1 MVWTVNLTKII
12 PPSKKKH
19 ILSMEMACKYKPH
32 DQIWRG
38 DATNE
43 LLGRKELEVANVPSH
58 TLLRHHSNY
67 QPPVDKRKK
76 KISIQAKTDCFRDL
90 QMLICI
96 EGFMPHQLDVQSTVV
111 LIRIYGN
118 RLHSADNDQL
128 VSLRAAIFE
137 CTGGRMK
144 RPI

>member
-1 MVWTVNLTKII
+1 MQLMSCLEEKNLRLQMSLLTHCYDII
-12 PPSKKKH
+12 PT
-19 ILSMEMACKYKPH
+19 
-32 DQIWRG
+32 
-38 DATNE
+38 TNH
-43 LLGRKELEVANVPSH
+43 LLIKE
-58 TLLRHHSNY
+58 
-67 QPPVDKRKK
+67 KK